1 MSNPKLPAG
10 RYGSLIANSLRKKLD
25 SMDSESLIEPLDF
38 AEAPSVLAGYLST
51 HIERALGSF
60 GADSLKDQGA
70 LVNEILAL
78 LISRA
83 GKEVVCGGDFVDE
96 DHEVLRAICR
106 EKQGLAS
113 EESTIPPD
121 PGIPLSLSELLINA
135 RGEKSVGATLKQ
147 ELKSADNVDLLCSFL
162 KWSGFLVLRDSLQDV
177 RDRGGRIRVLST
189 AYCGATDPRVLDELR
204 SMGAEVRVS
213 LDTKRTRLHAKAWLL
228 HRDSGFSTA
237 FIGSS
242 NMSAAALVDGL
253 EWNVRVSSV
262 ENHSILARFETAF
275 ESYWEDREFQS
286 WDSEIVHSRFRQI
299 INNERHGPN
308 QSTSQ
313 LLGIDIR
320 PYAFQEHIL
329 EKLATARAI
338 HGRHKNLVVAATG
351 TGKTMV
357 AAFDYERLCEE
368 FRRDNPGSKRPSLLF
383 VAHRKEILEQSRM
396 AFREV
401 LKDASF
407 GERLGGGEVPQEGR
421 FVFANVQ
428 SLTESV
434 LSKLNPNSYD
444 VVIVDEFHHA
454 QAASY
459 QRVLNTICPQELL
472 GLTATPERTDDHWV
486 QDTFFEGVITAEL
499 RLWDALDRHLLVPFR
514 YFATADSVSLEG
526 LGWSSSGYDTRV
538 LSDIYTG
545 NDIRARL
552 VKRQIQDKVT
562 NPDLMRALGFCVTVE
577 HAQFMARRFV
587 EFGYRAEAVWG
598 AMPAQDRAAAIQKIR
613 SGELQILFAVD
624 LFNEGVD
631 IPELD
636 TLLLLRP
643 TQSAIVFQQQ
653 LGRGLRHSKG
663 KECLTVLDFVGQA
676 HQKYS
681 WASIFRSITG
691 GSIKQVESMVAED
704 FPTLPAGCSMHL
716 DRQSKEYVL
725 ENIRS
730 STKNHR
736 VWLAQELRSLG
747 AGVSLTQFLQETE
760 SSIEDVFERSGRT
773 WTELRTK
780 AGFSKENPGGRAWK
794 AVARLRAVDDPKLLN
809 EWIELVE
816 STSGELRHDLRK
828 PAAMLASTLLGTL
841 EPGAAKLLPETLAD
855 DGMLRYELSSLFEAL
870 LGDVSHVPISMSNEI
885 SAPLQ
890 VHCNYSRDQIMAAFD
905 VNRRPREG
913 VFYNPD
919 MGADLLFVTLQKS
932 EKEYS
937 PRTMYKDYAISS
949 QLFHWESQNRTSPE
963 SPTGQRYIK
972 KDRPDI
978 PTLLFVRKTQK
989 GRGGETEPYMFAGP
1003 VSYVKHVGSRPMQ
1016 ITWKLDYALP
1026 GDWFKVA
1033 RVAAC

>member
-1 MSNPKLPAG
+1 MPKPTLPPG
-10 RYGSLIANSLRKKLD
+10 RYETLIAESLREQLD
-25 SMDSESLIEPLDF
+25 AIDEPIIEAVDS
-38 AEAPSVLAGYLST
+38 AEAPALLATYLSS
-51 HIERALGSF
+51 HIERALRSLGS
-60 GADSLKDQGA
+60 DHLEEQWA
-70 LVNEILAL
+70 LVNEILAS
-78 LISRA
+78 LISKASKREIDA
-83 GKEVVCGGDFVDE
+83 GDLLGDACE
-96 DHEVLRAICR
+96 MLRAIRR
-106 EKQGLAS
+106 EKEGLGSS
-113 EESTIPPD
+113 ESSIPPD

-135 RGEKSVGATLKQ
+135 RGEKSVGAVLKQ
-147 ELKSADNVDLLCSFL
+147 ELKSADSVDLLCSFL
-162 KWSGFLVLRDSLQDV
+162 KWSGFRLLRESLQDV

-189 AYCGATDPRVLDELR
+189 AYCGATDPRVLDELQ

-213 LDTKRTRLHAKAWLL
+213 LDVKRTRLHAKAWLL

-242 NMSAAALVDGL
+242 NMSAPALVDGL
-253 EWNVRVSSV
+253 EWNVRVSSI
-262 ENHSILARFETAF
+262 ENSSILNRFETTF
-275 ESYWEDREFQS
+275 ESYWEDREFQDWS
-286 WDSEIVHSRFRQI
+286 SALVHERFHQI
-299 INNERHGPN
+299 IEQERGGSRDSSHR
-308 QSTSQ
+308 

-320 PYAFQEHIL
+320 PYPFQEHLL
-329 EKLATARAI
+329 EQLETARAI

-357 AAFDYERLCEE
+357 AAFDYDQICDEHRKN
-368 FRRDNPGSKRPSLLF
+368 NPGTKRPSLLF
-383 VAHRKEILEQSRM
+383 VAHRKEILEQSQM

-407 GERLGGGEVPQEGR
+407 GERLGGGEVPKDGR

-428 SLTESV
+428 SLTEAA
-434 LSKLNPNSYD
+434 LSGLSPDSFD
-444 VVIVDEFHHA
+444 VIIVDEFHHA

-459 QRVLNTICPQELL
+459 QRVLKAFCPQELL
-472 GLTATPERTDDHWV
+472 GLTATPERTDNHWV
-486 QDTFFEGVITAEL
+486 QDTFFDGIITAEL
-499 RLWDALDRHLLVPFR
+499 RLWDALERNLLVPFQ
-514 YFATADSVSLEG
+514 YFATADPLALGE
-526 LGWSSSGYDTRV
+526 LGWKTSGYDTQA
-538 LSDIYTG
+538 LSKLYTG

-552 VKRQIQDKVT
+552 IERQIRDKVT
-562 NPDLMRALGFCVTVE
+562 NPDLMRALGFCVTVD
-577 HAQFMARRFV
+577 HAQFMAKRFV

-598 AMPAQDRAAAIQKIR
+598 AMPKKDRANAIRKIR
-613 SGELQILFAVD
+613 SGELQIVFAVD

-653 LGRGLRHSKG
+653 LGRGLRQSKG

-691 GSIKQVESMVAED
+691 GSVKQVESMVAED
-704 FPTLPAGCSMHL
+704 FPTLPAGCAMTL

-725 ENIRS
+725 ENIRN

-747 AGVSLTQFLQETE
+747 ADLTLTQFLQETE
-760 SSIEDVFERSGRT
+760 SSVEDVYERSGRS
-773 WTELRTK
+773 WSELRIR
-780 AGFSKENPGGRAWK
+780 AGFLKEHPQSRAWK
-794 AVARLRAVDDPKLLN
+794 AVARLRAVDDPCLLN
-809 EWIELVE
+809 AWLQILE
-816 STSGELRHDLRK
+816 TPSGPLRAALLK

-841 EPGAAKLLPETLAD
+841 ESDAPELLLAC
-855 DGMLRYELSSLFEAL
+855 LSSDEVLCCELRSLFNAL
-870 LGDVSHVPISMSNEI
+870 LGRVSHVPISMADLLST
-885 SAPLQ
+885 PLQ
-890 VHCNYSRDQIMAAFD
+890 IHCNYSLDHIMAAFGID
-905 VNRRPREG
+905 RRPREG
-913 VFYNPD
+913 VFYKPERQ
-919 MGADLLFVTLQKS
+919 ADLLFVTLQKS

-949 QLFHWESQNRTSPE
+949 QYFHWESQNRTSPE
-963 SPTGQRYIK
+963 SPTGRRYIK
-972 KDRPDI
+972 KDRPEI
-978 PTLLFVRKTQK
+978 PTLLFIRKTQK
-989 GRGGETEPYMFAGP
+989 GRGNETEPYMLAGP

-1016 ITWKLDYALP
+1016 ITWSLDHPLP